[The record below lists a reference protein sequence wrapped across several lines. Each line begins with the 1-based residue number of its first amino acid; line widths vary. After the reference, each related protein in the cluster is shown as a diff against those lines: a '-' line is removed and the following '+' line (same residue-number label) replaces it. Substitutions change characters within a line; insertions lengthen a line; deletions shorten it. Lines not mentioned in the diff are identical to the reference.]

1 MKENTPC
8 ASTWNRCTRISST
21 ARLPHN
27 LSWAE
32 AVELVEHLGSSQL
45 QLPLARCQV
54 IVNGAGGTAACSHGE
69 DHGGRSGDNVASGKN
84 TRARGALGFGIRLD
98 VTALV
103 GLLTP
108 SGIKCP
114 FSTEVVYIDRPL
126 DLKENLLHLLESRLD
141 GIPFLEHV
149 C

>member
-1 MKENTPC
+1 MNL
-8 ASTWNRCTRISST
+8 RRR
-21 ARLPHN
+21 RLGR
-27 LSWAE
+27 SR
-32 AVELVEHLGSSQL
+32 LGQTHVFQHSL
-45 QLPLARCQV
+45 RGAPAGAHCQ
-54 IVNGAGGTAACSHGE
+54 N
-69 DHGGRSGDNVASGKN
+69 HGGRSGDNVASGKN